1 VLIAAASAL
10 PALRERAGADGV
22 ELLAFTDVETLRALA
37 AITSRRPSV
46 VALDRLFAATPRGAA
61 LINRI
66 KADPSLASSEIRV
79 ISPDRTAAIPQPA
92 PVVVETAPPALP
104 SPPAAAPSAA
114 AGTAEPPAPAPTE
127 LDEHGTRRAPRQQ
140 MKVPDITV
148 DGAVAALI
156 DLNAMGAQVL
166 SQGVLKPNQKVRM
179 TFSDGQVPLRVLAT
193 VVWATFEIP
202 PGIGPRYRAGIEF
215 ADEAARTAIADYVKR
230 NL

>member
-1 VLIAAASAL
+1 
-10 PALRERAGADGV
+10 
-22 ELLAFTDVETLRALA
+22 
-37 AITSRRPSV
+37 
-46 VALDRLFAATPRGAA
+46 
-61 LINRI
+61 
-66 KADPSLASSEIRV
+66 
-79 ISPDRTAAIPQPA
+79 
-92 PVVVETAPPALP
+92 
-104 SPPAAAPSAA
+104 
-114 AGTAEPPAPAPTE
+114 
-127 LDEHGTRRAPRQQ
+127 

-193 VVWATFEIP
+193 VVWASFEIP

-215 ADEAARTAIADYVKR
+215 ADDAARTAIADYVKR

>member
-1 VLIAAASAL
+1 MAAAGRENFLTAAVSLSCTVLIAAASAL

-92 PVVVETAPPALP
+92 PPPGPPAPVVVETAPPALP
-104 SPPAAAPSAA
+104 SPPA
-114 AGTAEPPAPAPTE
+114 
-127 LDEHGTRRAPRQQ
+127 LHRQLWWCCQ
-140 MKVPDITV
+140 TYW
-148 DGAVAALI
+148 
-156 DLNAMGAQVL
+156 
-166 SQGVLKPNQKVRM
+166 R
-179 TFSDGQVPLRVLAT
+179 
-193 VVWATFEIP
+193 
-202 PGIGPRYRAGIEF
+202 
-215 ADEAARTAIADYVKR
+215 
-230 NL
+230 